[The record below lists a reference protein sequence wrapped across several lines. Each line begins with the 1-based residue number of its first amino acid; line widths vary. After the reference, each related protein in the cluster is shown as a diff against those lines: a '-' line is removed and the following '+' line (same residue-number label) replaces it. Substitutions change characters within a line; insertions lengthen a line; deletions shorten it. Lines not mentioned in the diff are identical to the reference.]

1 MCTKNVSGRFRAKRN
16 VETFYKREITHLFSE
31 CEKKKLDMILHRRW
45 FWPEMIQ
52 YYILHPTRSF
62 GLCRLSTASN
72 HLMFMTWRGEE
83 TEEEKRKKT
92 NAQQQTPAVR
102 SSQLFLWLSV
112 YGVCVWCADFFCYV
126 CIGFSSCNAESLIYS
141 PIFSNYNKLLGFFSL
156 HCLLFQCVY
165 VKSPCFAH
173 AAECSAVSLNTST
186 Q

>member
-31 CEKKKLDMILHRRW
+31 CEKKKIGYDIASPLILAWNDSVLHSPSHSIFRFVSVEHCIEPFNVHDLTRR
-45 FWPEMIQ
+45 
-52 YYILHPTRSF
+52 RS
-62 GLCRLSTASN
+62 R
-72 HLMFMTWRGEE
+72 RREE
-83 TEEEKRKKT
+83 KKT